1 MNKKEAG
8 IGPPFLKNMCK
19 YVWLWDKRCL
29 KDDNEQ
35 KERPGM
41 TNYLKSALRRC
52 FKSNFYW
59 SYSGF
64 DP

>member
-41 TNYLKSALRRC
+41 TNYL
-52 FKSNFYW
+52 
-59 SYSGF
+59 
-64 DP
+64 